1 MAGYIHDQAL
11 TRAIRRLYAIGG
23 NRNTGKAMKGGEE
36 AGGALMSFGGRM
48 AEPKQ
53 KPVKTPEQKQ
63 FDSDVD
69 FIKGNSAGSE
79 VYSPSFQASLDSKS
93 NDPEPSDVEYIKG
106 NYIPTVDRANE
117 LSNAVVQASR
127 NGNVNQGAAGA
138 QIGGTFSSPKV
149 AEQSNMNVDNKADD
163 MNTSMNLIR
172 HGATISGG
180 LQPMPVGMGGSRR
193 NW

>member
-11 TRAIRRLYAIGG
+11 SKAIRRLYAIGG

-36 AGGALMSFGGRM
+36 AGGALMSFGSRM

-69 FIKGNSAGSE
+69 FIKGNNAGSE

-93 NDPEPSDVEYIKG
+93 NDPEPSDVDYIKG
-106 NYIPTVDRANE
+106 KYIPTADRANE

-127 NGNVNQGAAGA
+127 NGNVNQSAAGA

>member
-1 MAGYIHDQAL
+1 MAGYIHDRDL
-11 TRAIRRLYAIGG
+11 TKAIKRLYILGG
-23 NRNTGKAMKGGEE
+23 SRTAGRKSNAGQEMGGSLMA
-36 AGGALMSFGGRM
+36 AGMQA
-48 AEPKQ
+48 AKPKQ
-53 KPVKTPEQKQ
+53 KPGKTPEQKQ

-69 FIKGNSAGSE
+69 FIKGNNAGSE